1 MKPRA
6 DKEKQGIDEIQD
18 EFGVEVRTERTAG
31 RIEGSD
37 HTRYFDG
44 FFRNDDGTYTAIEVK
59 SGGATRTAGQ
69 REFDGLVSETNPT
82 IVKVDGEIMRV
93 TSVYLKRVP

>member
-1 MKPRA
+1 MISA
-6 DKEKQGIDEIQD
+6 A
-18 EFGVEVRTERTAG
+18 VRLDITERTAA

-44 FFRNDDGTYTAIEVK
+44 FFKNDDGTYTAIEVK

-69 REFDGLVSETNPT
+69 REFDGLVSEANPA
-82 IVKVDGEIMRV
+82 IVKVDGEIIRV